1 MIYLLPD
8 FKSVESDIFTSEVQI
23 LSSPQSTANGN
34 FIKSSVLE
42 SNLFMIAQ
50 DVQKKFNFLSLLFK
64 FFSKLIFTDISIG
77 FIMF

>member
-1 MIYLLPD
+1 MIYLLPN
-8 FKSVESDIFTSEVQI
+8 FKSVESNIFTSEVQI

-50 DVQKKFNFLSLLFK
+50 DVQKKFKFLSLLFK
-64 FFSKLIFTDISIG
+64 FFSKLIFTNISIG
-77 FIMF
+77 FIIF